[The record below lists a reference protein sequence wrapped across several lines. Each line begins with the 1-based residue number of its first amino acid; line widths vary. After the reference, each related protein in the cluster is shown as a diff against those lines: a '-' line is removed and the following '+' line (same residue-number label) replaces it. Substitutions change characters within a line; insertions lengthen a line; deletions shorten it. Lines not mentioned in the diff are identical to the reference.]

1 MYIYVVARRM
11 RLLLLRLFPRNQ
23 QAIISTGLPRATR
36 LLFVTPGHELRCS
49 DKNKRTKIRI
59 SEKGHLGK
67 QACLFCAKLL
77 LRLRQAWSQ
86 FDNIIYY
93 SINKMT
99 LLQST
104 NRAFCPSISRKP
116 VRTARMAASA
126 HATAKLNFT
135 LQDAGSTPPSQ
146 KEHTILYTHCLC
158 PYAERAWLVLLEKVS
173 DDHRYWLH
181 SNY

>member
-1 MYIYVVARRM
+1 MQCPENRREV
-11 RLLLLRLFPRNQ
+11 RDHCRAHTFNQTVNVCHEFRPQELLGVKSLD
-23 QAIISTGLPRATR
+23 STQSR
-36 LLFVTPGHELRCS
+36 S
-49 DKNKRTKIRI
+49 
-59 SEKGHLGK
+59 HLGK